1 MSTTPQV
8 FNIENKATM
17 NHNGIE
23 FPIFDTYEYAPIEL
37 HRVLPIIGTG
47 GVIKGVEIVTN
58 HTFHRFLDDAG
69 NPILD
74 ASGKPKVRNS
84 IELFGESYNTFLAS
98 IGIPSDPRSKIAFKT
113 ELQVLAIEGKPFKAI
128 ARLETRTAGEKYFYV
143 KNGNIEDINTKV
155 TYTKGSMQFKSFDT
169 DNIDFITLQ
178 GDIAI
183 KAIDRQEAS
192 DNSNVA
198 IQEYKAEQFIE
209 KAETLKVSVK
219 QRLELAKAKRE
230 AKAFKANVIETK
242 DKPKEKEVNIEN
254 NIEIK

>member
-1 MSTTPQV
+1 
-8 FNIENKATM
+8 
-17 NHNGIE
+17 
-23 FPIFDTYEYAPIEL
+23 
-37 HRVLPIIGTG
+37 
-47 GVIKGVEIVTN
+47 
-58 HTFHRFLDDAG
+58 
-69 NPILD
+69 
-74 ASGKPKVRNS
+74 
-84 IELFGESYNTFLAS
+84 
-98 IGIPSDPRSKIAFKT
+98 
-113 ELQVLAIEGKPFKAI
+113 
-128 ARLETRTAGEKYFYV
+128 
-143 KNGNIEDINTKV
+143 
-155 TYTKGSMQFKSFDT
+155 MQFKSFDT